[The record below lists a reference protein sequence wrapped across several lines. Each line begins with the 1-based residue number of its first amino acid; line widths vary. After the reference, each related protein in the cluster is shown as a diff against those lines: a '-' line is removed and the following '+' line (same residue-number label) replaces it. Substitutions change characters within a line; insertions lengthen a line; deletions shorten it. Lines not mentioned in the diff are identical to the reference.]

1 MDNPGLL
8 AAPLTLVVCTAILST
23 ALMRSDVHHRSETV
37 IDPLTGMLN
46 RKALTTRVA
55 ELEQQSI
62 VSGEPIGLVVGDLDR
77 FKEVNDSCGHATG
90 DAVLKEVAYEMRK
103 ELRAFDLAYRLGGE
117 EFLVVL
123 PGADA
128 SQAER
133 LAERLRESIAG
144 STSAATSGST
154 MSFGVS
160 ASPRGEQFDYQDVFG
175 EADMALF
182 EAKRAGRDRVCTGR
196 RGARSRRRPERVVRG
211 AVEYGPVDQPPRKV
225 SPFRSLEATSRELLL
240 AETAEAWYHFGDA
253 PDVQTLLELVDDSLD
268 DGGHRLAAALI
279 FAVLS
284 SDDTAPRPQPERSAE
299 PAAQP
304 LVDLRVVQQRQVVRA
319 AHVHAV
325 LRARTGCAGRAPR
338 PEALASSTS
347 ASPSSRPSGWLG
359 LRVSVAATKQCVAPS
374 SSGTSVTAA
383 ARRAS
388 RIAVA
393 PVLVHERALAQ
404 VADAGAAAAQHG
416 AEGTDLRAA
425 RSARRWPR
433 APAARAARPCGE
445 SRARPRARTRP
456 AQRAS
461 SARA

>member
-1 MDNPGLL
+1 MDRERLLDMEQRLGPVRRASIGVIALVLLACGPWLGWWTLIPLALAAGIFQIAERRTPHAARPEYLLFGAWTLSEIAIAGAVALTGDVESPTLAWLAIPVVTLSARFSARGVALGVSVAVVLMFAVAFGVDSQAIVDNPVLL

-46 RKALTTRVA
+46 RKALSTRVA

-133 LAERLRESIAG
+133 LAERLREIIAG
-144 STSAATSGST
+144 VHFSGDQRLT

-182 EAKRAGRDRVCTGR
+182 EAKRAGRDRVCM
-196 RGARSRRRPERVVRG
+196 A
-211 AVEYGPVDQPPRKV
+211 D
-225 SPFRSLEATSRELLL
+225 
-240 AETAEAWYHFGDA
+240 
-253 PDVQTLLELVDDSLD
+253 
-268 DGGHRLAAALI
+268 
-279 FAVLS
+279 
-284 SDDTAPRPQPERSAE
+284 
-299 PAAQP
+299 
-304 LVDLRVVQQRQVVRA
+304 
-319 AHVHAV
+319 
-325 LRARTGCAGRAPR
+325 
-338 PEALASSTS
+338 EALQ
-347 ASPSSRPSGWLG
+347 P
-359 LRVSVAATKQCVAPS
+359 
-374 SSGTSVTAA
+374 
-383 ARRAS
+383 
-388 RIAVA
+388 
-393 PVLVHERALAQ
+393 
-404 VADAGAAAAQHG
+404 
-416 AEGTDLRAA
+416 
-425 RSARRWPR
+425 
-433 APAARAARPCGE
+433 APA
-445 SRARPRARTRP
+445 
-456 AQRAS
+456 
-461 SARA
+461 